1 MVKQRLGSD
10 QHPGDN
16 AGTVFRVPDEP
27 RPIDA
32 RAVFVRHWSL
42 LRAAVLRHSR
52 QGVLLIP
59 IHAELGPVGELW
71 LEASL
76 DHTRSATLGRHSQCD
91 LVLPGESTALRQL
104 MVMVRAVDLREARV
118 RVIDLQSGVPLVD
131 EAGRS
136 LAAVTADAPLFL
148 RSQDVTLVALRTPE
162 PGGWPDD
169 PELAYRTLPERV
181 FVDDRPHLVRTPR
194 GPQLAHLGPAQGPAA
209 TYVRSMIGPLSL
221 TDQLCRRGAT
231 PVGLLSVRTPTS
243 ELNHQL
249 DAHALDR
256 GVLIGRYERCQL
268 DLGTDLP
275 GLSRVH
281 LLLVKDGDQV
291 LAIDTAST
299 NGTHHD
305 GHAVRALAL
314 PDRAQLTLDS
324 SVVVTWT
331 RAR

>member
-10 QHPGDN
+10 QHLGHN
-16 AGTVFRVPDEP
+16 AGTVFREPDEP

-32 RAVFVRHWSL
+32 RALFVRHWSL
-42 LRAAVLRHSR
+42 LRAAVLRHTR
-52 QGVLLIP
+52 QGVLIVPVHHERGP
-59 IHAELGPVGELW
+59 IGELW

-76 DHTRSATLGRHSQCD
+76 DRTRAATLGRHSQCD

-104 MVMVRAVDLREARV
+104 VVMVRAVDLREARV

-131 EAGRS
+131 EAGRA

-148 RSQDVTLVALRTPE
+148 RSQDVTLIALRTPE

-169 PELAYRTLPERV
+169 PELAYRSLPERV
-181 FVDDRPHLVRTPR
+181 FVDDRPHLVRPPR
-194 GPQLAHLGPAQGPAA
+194 DQLAHLGPALGPSA
-209 TYVRSMIGPLSL
+209 TYVRSMVGPLSL
-221 TDQLCRRGAT
+221 TDPLCRRDA
-231 PVGLLSVRTPTS
+231 PPIGLLSVRTPTR
-243 ELNHQL
+243 ELNHKL
-249 DAHALDR
+249 DAHALAR

-268 DLGTDLP
+268 GLGTDLP

-281 LLLVKDGDQV
+281 LLLVQDGDQV

-299 NGTHHD
+299 NGSHHH
-305 GHAVRALAL
+305 GHPIRALAL
-314 PDRAQLTLDS
+314 SDREQLTLASD
-324 SVVVTWT
+324 VIVTWT